1 MLWLAYASHKLRKSM
16 APIFEDVGMTG
27 VSRMNRQIQKI
38 HRPILSSIVLWA
50 VLSALLLSPSS
61 GLFAAE
67 AAQPLSESEKS
78 MAAQINNVFRRA
90 AAIVRPAVVSIR
102 VLKPVPPSG
111 FSPGGEQSGLGS
123 GVIIDKRGYVI
134 TNHHVVANTSK
145 IKVVL
150 ADGRH
155 FEGVEKLLDPD
166 TDLALVRIEPKG
178 QTLPVAR
185 FGDSEKAQVGDFVLA
200 IGSPFSEGLAQTV
213 TGGIISYK
221 GRQTHI
227 LGQWGYEDF
236 IQTDAAINLGN
247 SGGPL
252 VNLYGEVIGINSN
265 IFSPSGYSAGYGFAV
280 PSNIAKYVVQKLIE
294 KKHVR
299 RGWLGVYMVGLDTLR
314 KMPKESRESGLR
326 KFFTDNPRLLD
337 ELPKSLQG
345 VLVTGLNPGDPAEQG
360 GIEVKDVIL
369 QINDTKLTTAKE
381 LQDIIARLDPGTV
394 VKFIVRRNGK
404 EVACEITLG
413 DRDTAR
419 GRYVQG
425 LAPKEKTARL
435 GITIQPLTPE
445 LARLFGYNENLN
457 GLVILSVQPDSVAE
471 KSGLKIADILIS
483 ANGVNIQGSQE
494 GVERLK
500 AIVEKVDLTKEGL
513 KIVVRNS
520 AGQRT
525 IIVKKTK

>member
-1 MLWLAYASHKLRKSM
+1 
-16 APIFEDVGMTG
+16 
-27 VSRMNRQIQKI
+27 MNKQIQKV

-50 VLSALLLSPSS
+50 VLSALLLNPSS
-61 GLFAAE
+61 ELFAAE
-67 AAQPLSESEKS
+67 TAQPLSDSERN

-155 FEGVEKLLDPD
+155 FEGVERLLDPD
-166 TDLALVRIEPKG
+166 TDLALVRIEPKD
-178 QTLPVAR
+178 QTLPTAR
-185 FGDSEKAQVGDFVLA
+185 FGDSEQAQVGDFVLA
-200 IGSPFSEGLAQTV
+200 IGSPFGEGLAQTV
-213 TGGIISYK
+213 TSGIISYK

-227 LGQWGYEDF
+227 LGKWGYEDF

-265 IFSPSGYSAGYGFAV
+265 IFSPSGYSTGYGFAV

-294 KKHVR
+294 KKHVQ
-299 RGWLGVYMVGLDTLR
+299 RGWLGVYMAGLDTLR
-314 KMPKESRESGLR
+314 KIPKESWEPDLQKFIRE
-326 KFFTDNPRLLD
+326 NPDLLD

-345 VLVTGLNPGDPAEQG
+345 VLVTGVKPGDPAEQG
-360 GIEVKDVIL
+360 GIKIKDVIL
-369 QINDTKLTTAKE
+369 QINDTKLTTARE

-394 VKFIVRRNGK
+394 VKFIIRRNGSEITR
-404 EVACEITLG
+404 EVTLG

-419 GRYVQG
+419 RRYVQG
-425 LAPKEKTARL
+425 LTPKEKTARL
-435 GITIQPLTPE
+435 GITIKPLNPE
-445 LARLFGYNENLN
+445 LARFFGYNENLH
-457 GLVILSVQPDSVAE
+457 GLIILSVQPDSVAE
-471 KSGLKIADILIS
+471 KSGLKIGDIVVS
-483 ANGVNIQGSQE
+483 AGEVNIQGSPE
-494 GVERLK
+494 GIERLK
-500 AIVEKVDLTKEGL
+500 SIIKKADLKEKGMEM
-513 KIVVRNS
+513 VVRNKS
-520 AGQRT
+520 GQRT
-525 IIVKKTK
+525 IIVKDTK